1 MDPTPAAPRR
11 RLLDDSY
18 AETVRARVLDF
29 TAARSVVNAT
39 YRYTPPFLATIA
51 SGLDVSLT
59 TIGVAL
65 SITELGGLLAPVVG
79 RLVDRLPQRR
89 TLVLSAIIIVLS
101 ALVCAAAPNVAV
113 LAAGL
118 FSISLSKAAFDLTV
132 NAWIAEHVP
141 YERRARVIGL
151 VETSWAMGLLAGVP
165 ILAVFTALI
174 SWRAAFVAGALG
186 IAAVT
191 ARLASV
197 LREETGPANPGPR
210 GGEQTAAV
218 VPSPPAIATPLARR
232 YWVPVLPFIG
242 AFACLMGA
250 AQCGFVTFGSWLED
264 DHGFGSLALGAVTFG
279 LGAVELLASTSTMRL
294 TDRWGKRYAVAGG
307 AALMVPAGLLLA
319 VSGSVLP
326 LGLFA
331 LAIYFLGFEFAIVS
345 AISLASNVVPGRAAT
360 GIGLVLGAA
369 TVGRAVVATVATR
382 LYTAHGITGP
392 LLLGAALATTCAG
405 LVARLV
411 HDNG

>member
-174 SWRAAFVAGALG
+174 SWRAAFVAGALRDRRG
-186 IAAVT
+186 DRSAGERPAGGDGPGEPEATRWGADRAGRAVAT
-191 ARLASV
+191 GDRDSARPALLGA
-197 LREETGPANPGPR
+197 GPAVHRCLRLPDGCRPMRLRHLRSWPGGR
-210 GGEQTAAV
+210 SRVRIVGV
-218 VPSPPAIATPLARR
+218 
-232 YWVPVLPFIG
+232 
-242 AFACLMGA
+242 
-250 AQCGFVTFGSWLED
+250 
-264 DHGFGSLALGAVTFG
+264 GAVTFG

-294 TDRWGKRYAVAGG
+294 TDRWGKRYAVAG
-307 AALMVPAGLLLA
+307 
-319 VSGSVLP
+319 
-326 LGLFA
+326 
-331 LAIYFLGFEFAIVS
+331 
-345 AISLASNVVPGRAAT
+345 
-360 GIGLVLGAA
+360 
-369 TVGRAVVATVATR
+369 
-382 LYTAHGITGP
+382 
-392 LLLGAALATTCAG
+392 
-405 LVARLV
+405 ARP
-411 HDNG
+411 